1 MIWQTEP
8 DLIQAEVKPL
18 FFGKVKRGKLPELLK
33 GDLRPALS
41 KSFTKRTVLSKL
53 AGLWDP
59 LNLLAPLSVQYR
71 LDFSSLCDLKV
82 DWDDPLPEEL
92 LDKWV
97 HHISEIQDAKELVF
111 KRAVIPEDARS
122 LDIEL
127 IVSTDAS
134 QHAAAA
140 AVHKLTVHR
149 QRYTGQK

>member
-1 MIWQTEP
+1 M
-8 DLIQAEVKPL
+8 
-18 FFGKVKRGKLPELLK
+18 LK

-140 AVHKLTVHR
+140 AVHARVPLKGGGFSVQLLCSRTRITRNLTIPKGP
-149 QRYTGQK
+149 QI